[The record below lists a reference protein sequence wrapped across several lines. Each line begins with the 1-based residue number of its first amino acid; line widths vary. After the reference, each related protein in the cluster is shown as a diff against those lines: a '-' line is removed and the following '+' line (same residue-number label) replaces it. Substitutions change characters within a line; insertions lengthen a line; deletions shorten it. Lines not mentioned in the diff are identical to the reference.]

1 MMIKGSLLCSISII
15 KRFRAK
21 FSKSEN
27 GPKIGGFGGFGGE
40 KF

>member
-1 MMIKGSLLCSISII
+1 MMIMGSLLCSIPIVM
-15 KRFRAK
+15 RFRAK

-27 GPKIGGFGGFGGE
+27 GPKIGGFGGK